1 VIIGV
6 DEAGVGTL
14 AGPLVIAAVGFENV
28 YKIPKGVRD
37 SKKLTASRREQLVEE
52 IYAACVWKSIHFGSH
67 VRIDEVGNIWTVWTE
82 IMQVIAEEVT
92 RICPSDWNVLTQKMT
107 IHPIATVDGS
117 RLVPGAECFKYL
129 VKADETEPEVSAASI
144 LAKYCQTSVM
154 EALHEQFPQYGLI
167 KHNGYPTVEH
177 KRALMEH
184 GPSPI
189 HRMCY
194 RPVKEA
200 AERRK

>member
-1 VIIGV
+1 MIIGV

-14 AGPLVIAAVGFENV
+14 AGPIVIAAIGFKDLASV
-28 YKIPKGVRD
+28 PKGVRD

-52 IYAACVWKSIHFGSH
+52 IYAACLWKSIHFGSH
-67 VRIDEVGNIWTVWTE
+67 ARIDEVGNIWTVWTE
-82 IMQVIAEEVT
+82 IMQVIASEVT
-92 RICPSDWNVLTQKMT
+92 KNCPSDWNVLTQKMT
-107 IHPIATVDGS
+107 VHPIATVDGS

-144 LAKYCQTSVM
+144 VAKYCQTCVM
-154 EALHEQFPQYGLI
+154 EALHEQYPMYGFQH
-167 KHNGYPTVEH
+167 HNGYPTVEH
-177 KRALMEH
+177 KRALDAH

-194 RPVKEA
+194 RPVREA
-200 AERRK
+200 AERKK